1 MSSTQK
7 FEAIGSSNMKH
18 KHLFSL
24 GIIALSACVMNAQ
37 VLYEQNFNAL
47 ASSSTVVP
55 GIGGY
60 GAAENVGGSGWQI
73 QGGNGAGTISLTAGI
88 NANGVGGSQALF
100 GTWDTATGLD
110 YTWNQYTYYGVGG
123 AGVGGTLANINV
135 SLDLYMSGSSSATP
149 ITLHALQ
156 NNGSTELNFVPTLT
170 DGQYTHVT
178 YTLAQATAGGAGVF
192 DPTAGF
198 WFRVSHGAGGFGFD
212 AGNTV
217 QIDNVMISV
226 VPEPATAALA
236 GIGAAAMLI
245 FRRRQS

>member
-1 MSSTQK
+1 
-7 FEAIGSSNMKH
+7 MKH
-18 KHLFSL
+18 SNLLSL
-24 GIIALSACVMNAQ
+24 GIVALSACAMNAQ
-37 VLYEQNFNAL
+37 VLYEQNFDAL
-47 ASSSTVVP
+47 ASSSSVVP

-100 GTWDTATGLD
+100 GTWDNSTGLD
-110 YTWNQYTYYGVGG
+110 YTWNQYTYYGVGAAG
-123 AGVGGTLANINV
+123 AGGTLANINI
-135 SLDLYMSGSSSATP
+135 SLDLYMSGSSSTTP
-149 ITLHALQ
+149 ITIHALQ
-156 NNGSTELNFVPTLT
+156 NDGNSSRDFTPMLI
-170 DGQYTHVT
+170 DGQYTHVNF
-178 YTLAQATAGGAGVF
+178 TLDQTTASGAGVAF
-192 DPTAGF
+192 DPTLGF
-198 WFRVSHGAGGFGFD
+198 WFRVAHGAGGFGFD

-217 QIDNVMISV
+217 QIDNVKISV